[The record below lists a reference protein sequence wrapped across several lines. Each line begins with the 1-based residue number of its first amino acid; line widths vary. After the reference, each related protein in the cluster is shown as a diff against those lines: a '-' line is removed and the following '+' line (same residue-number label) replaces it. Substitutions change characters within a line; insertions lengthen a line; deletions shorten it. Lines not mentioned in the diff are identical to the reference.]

1 MTIESTTITT
11 PATLIEELVE
21 RTRLSWL
28 QATAAVGLV
37 LLLLLVGAAYLNGVL
52 ARAAY
57 LNGVLFRLS
66 GYSWWDTVRRVV
78 WHEVDRPVM
87 IVYILLCQ
95 PILRR
100 LRDSAIEAFRP
111 LVAMGDDAFDR
122 LVAETCALDRRRE
135 WLAAGIGAATGL
147 LLDQPWNLS
156 GDYFWPIA
164 LYLLLSATL
173 AFGLVGWFLYVSLA
187 NSRLLAELHHQP
199 LDIDV
204 LNPTSLEPIARWSLG
219 ISLAFIGALTLS
231 AFLNPRAEEFLSIE
245 GIITYGTVILVAVL
259 VFFLTMM
266 STHRVMAEAKEQ
278 KLKLVRRYLAETFQE
293 LEERAVAAQLQDM
306 EALSDS
312 ITAWL
317 AYEKRIEE
325 APEWPYTTNIIR
337 NLLLSTLLPIV
348 AWAAQIIVEF
358 IT

>member
-1 MTIESTTITT
+1 MTTKSTTITT

-52 ARAAY
+52 ARPY
-57 LNGVLFRLS
+57 

-78 WHEVDRPVM
+78 WHEVDKPVI
-87 IVYILLCQ
+87 IVYFLSFQL
-95 PILRR
+95 ILRR
-100 LRDSAIEAFRP
+100 LRDGAIEALRP
-111 LVAMGDDAFDR
+111 LAAMDGDAYDR
-122 LVAETCALDRRRE
+122 LVAETFTLDRHRE
-135 WLAAGIGAATGL
+135 WLAVGTGVMAGL
-147 LLDQPWNLS
+147 LLDPPWRL
-156 GDYFWPIA
+156 GGYYFWPMA
-164 LYLLLSATL
+164 LYLSLSTML
-173 AFGLVGWFLYVSLA
+173 AFGLLGWLLYVSLA
-187 NSRLLAELHHQP
+187 NSRLFADLLSQP

-204 LNPTSLEPIARWSLG
+204 FDPTPLESTARWSLG
-219 ISLAFIGALTLS
+219 LSLAFIGGITLS
-231 AFLNPRAEEFLSIE
+231 ALLNPTAEEFLSIE
-245 GIITYGTVILVAVL
+245 GVITYGTVILVAVL

-293 LEERAVAAQLQDM
+293 LEERAAAAQLQDM

-325 APEWPYTTNIIR
+325 APEWPYTTDIIR